1 MVHKKTPSYFGF
13 SAKNERLHTV
23 IHVPDGQDYMVDLI
37 RGEKKWTIYEPES
50 TDQITLE
57 YVYIKSEPS
66 SPIKTKSED
75 LVIKVKDTVKKPLTK
90 YNIKITEYIKE
101 LSETHPNLNKTER
114 MKLAQEMYRN
124 SKTT

>member
-1 MVHKKTPSYFGF
+1 MSYKKTPSFLGF
-13 SAKNERLHTV
+13 SAKNEKLHTV
-23 IHVPDGQDYMVDLI
+23 IHVPDGLDYMVDLI
-37 RGEKKWTIYEPES
+37 KGEKKWTIYEPES

-66 SPIKTKSED
+66 SPIKTKSDD
-75 LVIKVKDTVKKPLTK
+75 LIITIKDKKPPTT
-90 YNIKITEYIKE
+90 YNIKLGEYMKE
-101 LSETHPNLNKTER
+101 LAETRPDLNKSER